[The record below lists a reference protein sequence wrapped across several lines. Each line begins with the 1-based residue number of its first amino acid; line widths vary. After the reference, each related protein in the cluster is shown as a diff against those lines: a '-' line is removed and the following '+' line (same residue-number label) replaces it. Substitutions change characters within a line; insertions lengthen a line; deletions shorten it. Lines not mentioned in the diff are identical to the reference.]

1 MPLPT
6 PTVLHLLDYTELG
19 GGETSFLDFIQA
31 WLRFQ
36 PQIRPV
42 VALPAGGP
50 VADRLAALGVETRI
64 IPFPRHVR
72 RGPLPYYSFAAA
84 RRLGRLMDEL
94 QPCLVHA
101 HHFFSLLYAG
111 LAARRRALP
120 LVWTCHGWFDIDT
133 RVKVLAAR
141 RFASAV
147 SCVSDSVRA
156 EAARRLGAAPPTV
169 TDYLGII
176 PFSETS
182 QASPPPDRAALRAE
196 LGIDPAAPLIAVV
209 GRFQPIK
216 GHQTLLDALPAVL
229 RRVPGL
235 RVLFIGDA
243 FDTPEEQAHK
253 RLIEH
258 RVASEN
264 LSSTIRFLGFRPD
277 ARRILR
283 ALDALVIPS
292 ARESFSMV
300 AVEGL
305 EAGIPVIG
313 PDGWGPKEI
322 IVSPQTGQL
331 FRPGDPSDL
340 AGKIISS
347 LLKESAGAAF
357 DPHSGPARVA
367 EHFTVASHL
376 HRTLA
381 LYRSLTPTIPMTI
394 DN

>member
-1 MPLPT
+1 MPAPPKT
-6 PTVLHLLDYTELG
+6 ILHLLDYTELG

-31 WLRFQ
+31 WLRAV
-36 PQIRPV
+36 PYVRPV
-42 VALPAGGP
+42 VALPAVGP

-64 IPFPRHVR
+64 IPFPRR
-72 RGPLPYYSFAAA
+72 IRCGPLPYYGVSAA

-94 QPCLVHA
+94 QPGIVHA

-111 LAARRRALP
+111 PAARRRALP

-133 RVKVLAAR
+133 RVKVFAAR

-147 SCVSDSVRA
+147 TCVSESVRV
-156 EAARRLGAAPPTV
+156 EAARRLGAEPPTF
-169 TDYLGII
+169 TDFLGII
-176 PFSETS
+176 PFSETP
-182 QASPPPDRAALRAE
+182 QASPPPDRADLRTE
-196 LGIDPAAPLIAVV
+196 LGVDHSDPLIAVV

-216 GHQTLLDALPAVL
+216 GHQALLDALPAVL
-229 RRVPGL
+229 RRLPGL
-235 RVLFIGDA
+235 QVLIIGDA
-243 FDTPEEQAHK
+243 FDTPEEQTHK
-253 RLIEH
+253 RLILS
-258 RVASEN
+258 RVVSEN
-264 LSSTIRFLGFRPD
+264 LSSCVRFLGFRPD

-322 IVSPQTGQL
+322 IQSPQTGQL
-331 FRPGDPSDL
+331 FRPGDPADL
-340 AGKIISS
+340 AEKIVSS
-347 LLKESAGAAF
+347 LLKESEGAAF

-367 EHFTVASHL
+367 ECFTVQSHL
-376 HRTLA
+376 RRTLT
-381 LYRSLTPTIPMTI
+381 LYATLATHM
-394 DN
+394 